1 MLKRKSK
8 RVLSIV
14 LAVAMIVGL
23 FPIAAFA
30 DGGGETSVAA
40 TSLPTAGEDGV
51 ITLTEDVTL
60 TAPFTVAQ
68 NEKVIID
75 LNGKKIDAGTNQ
87 ISLASGSE
95 LIIKDSSNGTG
106 EILASGQTKADT
118 GLFLVDNATLTL
130 NGGKFNAANN
140 NYGVYASNGGKVIVN
155 DGTFTAGYA
164 PLAGNNTTG
173 DMKFEVNGGTLT
185 ANYGPA
191 IYMPGQV
198 NLTITNGTLNGG
210 ISLRMGQVNISG
222 GTINAPTTN
231 IDAVKDYYDYSGNA
245 WLADAL
251 YVFNGTYT
259 SENEK
264 YGNSLDLNIT
274 GGTFNCTNDQGSAIA
289 IYDLGKV
296 AQSSD
301 VSISGSAV
309 LHSTAEGRSVY
320 QVLSL
325 KDIGVDSPAE
335 GFNNSEYV
343 GKVQSSITGGT
354 FSSDVSTYVPNG
366 YICKQNAE
374 NEKWTVSGISS
385 GQMVV
390 RPESPA
396 EGKVEA
402 TLDGVYSGASTDIKD
417 EVNSGESN
425 EGSNIGANG
434 VVVNIAKN
442 DAPTTTSATL
452 NVTQAA
458 ADSLASAPALTVK
471 TDVGDVQ
478 LDAQALDKVA
488 QATDDVAITI
498 EKKDSTDLS
507 AKALYTVEVKSGDE
521 NLLPE
526 NAANNGTVTI
536 TVAKPDS
543 VENPQAWY
551 VVGEDS
557 SLVYVEKLAANET
570 TDNKIAITINHLSSI
585 ALTDGNPK
593 NQSVATVT
601 GSNGELV
608 GHYADL
614 QEAITAAKGNGTVT
628 LVNSVNLTDGV
639 EVEGT
644 VTLDLNGYTIT
655 NDDNWTK
662 DTSVDYLLAVKRSG
676 NLTIN
681 DSSANK
687 TGAIISTNDK
697 IAVAVKL
704 TIKDETGE
712 GDAATLTVNGGTLK
726 APFYGISGN
735 GMRHNT
741 KLTIKGGTIEG
752 TKGTGIYQPQDGTVT
767 INGGTITGLTGI
779 EIRSGKLDVSGGT
792 FISTAKKYEAVKN
805 DSGTTVTGAAIAV
818 SQHTTGKTITVTV
831 DGGTFEGPKSF
842 VETDVQKVPVGESS
856 ATINKGTF
864 DGEVSSAHFTNFV
877 KGGQFSAPVDTDLL
891 NDSLKAQLQSTSNT
905 TAPYSYYTSVQAAV
919 NAAAA
924 GDAIT
929 ILVNTNENVTV
940 SKPVTIVAGA
950 GVTQTGTISAGN
962 GYDVTVDE
970 NGNIVIVKEP
980 EYNGKYSYEIFTKVG
995 ENGTISVDRYATEGD
1010 NVTITVS
1017 PDEAY
1022 LLDELT
1028 VTANGK
1034 EVEVK
1039 DNGDGTYTFKM
1050 PSADAKIVV
1059 TFAED
1064 PDWEPAPE
1072 MPFTDVNENDWFYD
1086 VVLYAY
1092 DNGLMTGVSATE
1104 FAPNQTTTRGMIVS
1118 MLARLEGV
1126 TSAEDAGFADVA
1138 ANDWYATAVNWAAS
1152 VGVVNGY
1159 EDNTF
1164 RPNAPITREQM
1175 AAILYNYADY
1185 KGYDVSARADLSDYA
1200 DAADVSSW
1208 AEDVLAWANAEGLIN
1223 GMTATTI
1230 DPQGAT
1236 TRAQTAAMF
1245 ERFLTAHEA

>member
-30 DGGGETSVAA
+30 NEGTSAPKTIYVDASATETEGANNTYTTLSAAVSAANDGDTIQLNSNVSLSASVDVDD
-40 TSLPTAGEDGV
+40 T
-51 ITLTEDVTL
+51 VTL
-60 TAPFTVAQ
+60 
-68 NEKVIID
+68 D
-75 LNGKKIDAGTNQ
+75 LNGQKINAGTNQ

-95 LIIKDSSNGTG
+95 LIIEDSSDGNG
-106 EILASGQTKADT
+106 EISASGQAEEGTK
-118 GLFLVDNATLTL
+118 LFSVDNATLTL
-130 NGGKFNAANN
+130 NGGKFNAADN
-140 NYGVYASNGGKVIVN
+140 NYGVYALNGGKVIVN
-155 DGTFTAGYA
+155 AGTFNAGYA

-173 DMKFEVNGGTLT
+173 DMNFVVNGGTLT
-185 ANYGPA
+185 AKYGPA

-198 NLTITNGTLNGG
+198 NLTITNGTLHGG

-222 GTINAPTTN
+222 GTINATTTN
-231 IDAVKDYYDYSGNA
+231 IDPVKNYYDYSGNA

-251 YVFNGTYT
+251 YVFNGTYA
-259 SENEK
+259 SENEE
-264 YGNSLDLNIT
+264 YDNSLDLNIT
-274 GGTFNCTNDQGSAIA
+274 GGTFNCTNNQGSAIA

-301 VSISGSAV
+301 VSISGSAA
-309 LHSTAEGRSVY
+309 LHSNAEGRSAY

-366 YICKQNAE
+366 FICKQNAE
-374 NEKWTVSGISS
+374 NKNWTVSGISS

-390 RPESPA
+390 KPGSSA
-396 EGKVEA
+396 EGNVEA
-402 TLDGVYSGASTDIKD
+402 TLDGVYNDASTDIKD

-425 EGSNIGANG
+425 EDSSNIDANG

-442 DAPTTTSATL
+442 DATATTSATL
-452 NVTQAA
+452 NVTEAA
-458 ADSLASAPALTVK
+458 AKSLVSAPALTVK
-471 TDVGDVQ
+471 TGVGDVQ

-498 EKKDSTDLS
+498 EKKTTGDSS
-507 AKALYTVEVKSGDE
+507 AEALYTVEVKSGNK

-526 NAANNGTVTI
+526 SATDNGTVTI
-536 TVAKPDS
+536 TVEKPAN
-543 VENPQAWY
+543 VEDLQAWY

-557 SLVYVEKLAANET
+557 NLIYVGRLAATET
-570 TDNKIAITINHLSSI
+570 DDRIAITINHLSSI
-585 ALTDGNPK
+585 ALTDGNPE
-593 NQSVATVT
+593 NQEVATV
-601 GSNGELV
+601 V
-608 GHYADL
+608 AAD
-614 QEAITAAKGNGTVT
+614 
-628 LVNSVNLTDGV
+628 
-639 EVEGT
+639 
-644 VTLDLNGYTIT
+644 
-655 NDDNWTK
+655 
-662 DTSVDYLLAVKRSG
+662 G
-676 NLTIN
+676 NLTHH
-681 DSSANK
+681 
-687 TGAIISTNDK
+687 
-697 IAVAVKL
+697 
-704 TIKDETGE
+704 
-712 GDAATLTVNGGTLK
+712 ATL
-726 APFYGISGN
+726 
-735 GMRHNT
+735 
-741 KLTIKGGTIEG
+741 
-752 TKGTGIYQPQDGTVT
+752 QDAVT
-767 INGGTITGLTGI
+767 AAENGGTITLVKNVEIANQISLPANATLDGAGHTLTYTGGSADSPTSQGFLNTINDNVTIKNVTIEAPYIKHAVQFYRTEGGTLDNVTINGAAWTAVLVNGSTGI
-779 EIRSGKLDVSGGT
+779 NIVDCDLNPAA
-792 FISTAKKYEAVKN
+792 TAYANIDFSMGSSV
-805 DSGTTVTGAAIAV
+805 TTVPSMTVNNVSFNYDKPAV
-818 SQHTTGKTITVTV
+818 WV
-831 DGGTFEGPKSF
+831 DN
-842 VETDVQKVPVGESS
+842 ETL
-856 ATINKGTF
+856 NK
-864 DGEVSSAHFTNFV
+864 V
-877 KGGQFSAPVDTDLL
+877 KGADSSMANDEAIKAVTD
-891 NDSLKAQLQSTSNT
+891 KIT
-905 TAPYSYYTSVQAAV
+905 YTS
-919 NAAAA
+919 
-924 GDAIT
+924 
-929 ILVNTNENVTV
+929 
-940 SKPVTIVAGA
+940 P
-950 GVTQTGTISAGN
+950 TGGSL
-962 GYDVTVDE
+962 
-970 NGNIVIVKEP
+970 NIVFGLNADNSETTTVREESTYQP
-980 EYNGKYSYEIFTKVG
+980 PYTGKYSYEIFTKVG
-995 ENGTISVDRYATEGD
+995 DNGTIDVDRYATEGD
-1010 NVTITVS
+1010 KVTITVS

-1022 LLDELT
+1022 LLDELV
-1028 VTANGK
+1028 VTAGGK

-1050 PSADAKIVV
+1050 PSADAKIEV

-1064 PDWEPAPE
+1064 PNWEPEPE
-1072 MPFTDVNENDWFYD
+1072 EPAMPFTDVNDNDWFYD

-1126 TSAEDAGFADVA
+1126 TNAEDAGFADVA

-1200 DAADVSSW
+1200 DAASISSW